1 MNQLARLILAIN
13 CTWCKNRPLPAVPS
27 SPLQF
32 ITPKAPASEG
42 RMRLP
47 QAPKPRAQGQAAL
60 LPLGV
65 RACPDSLLEPTGHWP
80 EHPAPCPQLLGEA
93 PRQGLATRT
102 GPGLLLRRPSQG
114 GNRVSPGA
122 RGMWLLAKRRRWP
135 PGTPAQ
141 ALGKG
146 RGGLLGFRLLATEER
161 FRIKWPPLLGAP
173 IWKCLSG
180 WHLPWVQ
187 EEAGLGRGARARV
200 HPLRGGAARQLLG
213 AGSGTGLL
221 QTRPG
226 PHGPVGPCDLLSQVS
241 CLLP

>member
-1 MNQLARLILAIN
+1 
-13 CTWCKNRPLPAVPS
+13 
-27 SPLQF
+27 
-32 ITPKAPASEG
+32 
-42 RMRLP
+42 MRLP

-102 GPGLLLRRPSQG
+102 GPGLLLQRPSQG

-122 RGMWLLAKRRRWP
+122 RGAWLLAKRRRWP

-161 FRIKWPPLLGAP
+161 FRIKWPPAAGGPHSEASLWLAFALG
-173 IWKCLSG
+173 SG
-180 WHLPWVQ
+180 GGW
-187 EEAGLGRGARARV
+187 AGAGARARV

-213 AGSGTGLL
+213 AGSGAGLL

-226 PHGPVGPCDLLSQVS
+226 PHGPVGPCDLLSEVS